1 MGELDENEM
10 APATN
15 GASTPTNDEPKET
28 EQLLIKK
35 TELEPSA
42 EIKKPETPKSPSTV
56 TAEIETPPT
65 ETVNVNIASAI
76 TSPDTKTNGATEE
89 IINIPEATSTP
100 KNNLVTGEGREVKP
114 KKIPIGGIKMPG
126 FFTKTKPKAEGDGA
140 DGELLEK
147 VENAEKAPGEA
158 VTETLTKPA
167 EKPARTSFFSAFRF
181 RNPFARRETL
191 ATAEVKDEEDKK
203 EPQVTGKINFSALII
218 IRTFIQE

>member
-10 APATN
+10 TPATN

-28 EQLLIKK
+28 EDLLIKK
-35 TELEPSA
+35 A
-42 EIKKPETPKSPSTV
+42 ETKTSSDIKKPSETPKSPSTV
-56 TAEIETPPT
+56 TAEIETPPADT
-65 ETVNVNIASAI
+65 INVNIASVI
-76 TSPDTKTNGATEE
+76 TSPDTKTNGAAEE

-100 KNNLVTGEGREVKP
+100 KNNLVAGEGREVKP

-147 VENAEKAPGEA
+147 DENEEKSPGEA

-167 EKPARTSFFSAFRF
+167 EKPARSSFFSALRF
-181 RNPFARRETL
+181 RNPFARREP
-191 ATAEVKDEEDKK
+191 AAAAVIKDEEDK
-203 EPQVTGKINFSALII
+203 ETAVNGKLLSYKVK
-218 IRTFIQE
+218 